1 MLRGFLISLTIT
13 GLTMGQALVQNAAA
27 AAGGAAA
34 AAGAQ
39 KIGVGLDKI
48 LSGTAGAA
56 AKAAAPAPPPPAPP
70 QKHGKPSPYQPTVN
84 RAGGTELAPVI
95 NGAASGAAT
104 PGEVEPVASGESVP
118 NNPWVSRGHVQQQPQ
133 IAPAPQSV
141 PAFTPFTSSEGGPVV
156 NRGSRRSV
164 EPIGQQPPE
173 YVTAGVMAVAPAPVA
188 IVTHP
193 VIPPPIPAV
202 LATPEKLAAVH
213 EGESINDVVA
223 SLGTPASKIAMYDE
237 GNLTESLRIES
248 HGNKIGTIVVVNGL
262 VTSIEKVA
270 N

>member
-1 MLRGFLISLTIT
+1 MLRGFLISLIAA

-48 LSGTAGAA
+48 LSGAAGAA
-56 AKAAAPAPPPPAPP
+56 AKAAAAPAPAPP

-84 RAGGTELAPVI
+84 RAGGTEVAPVI
-95 NGAASGAAT
+95 TGASSGVAT
-104 PGEVEPVASGESVP
+104 PGEVEALSSGESVP
-118 NNPWVSRGHVQQQPQ
+118 NNPWVSRGHVQQHE
-133 IAPAPQSV
+133 IATPAQSV
-141 PAFTPFTSSEGGPVV
+141 PAFTPFSSGDGGPVV
-156 NRGSRRSV
+156 NRGSRRTV
-164 EPIGQQPPE
+164 EPLGQQPPV
-173 YVTAGVMAVAPAPVA
+173 YATAGVMAVAPPPVA
-188 IVTHP
+188 IVALP
-193 VIPPPIPAV
+193 VIPPTPAV

-223 SLGTPASKIAMYDE
+223 SLGTPASKIEMYDE

-248 HGNKIGTIVVVNGL
+248 HGNKIGTILVVNGL